1 MMRDPKRIR
10 PFLDKIAE
18 EWAKNPDLRFGQMVL
33 NTVGDKNVLYN
44 IEEEDFL
51 EKLCKAP
58 KEDYAA
64 DGDLRGAHDY
74 FTMTV
79 ECSRASIYPNIV
91 RDFYELLKAQGFHF
105 VSGFWDYT
113 EESYETIIQNDQRKL
128 EENYELP
135 RDGKDDYMQLLF
147 DYDGNQETRS
157 YIYNRSKDGVF
168 SFEIIIPEEDILTFD
183 SGKIRYHADKVA
195 ALTNLA
201 KKIWELPFVD
211 IIQTSLEYSDVPK
224 TNEELKTSIH
234 ELSVEPFAIIHDD
247 FNDQILRLRYEVTHI
262 ENNGLFVGVKN

>member
-1 MMRDPKRIR
+1 MMRDSKRIR

-18 EWAKNPDLRFGQMVL
+18 EWEKNPDLRFGQMVL

-44 IEEEDFL
+44 IEEADFL
-51 EKLCKAP
+51 KRLSEVAEISSTDD
-58 KEDYAA
+58 EDV
-64 DGDLRGAHDY
+64 RGAHDY

-91 RDFYELLKAQGFHF
+91 RDFYELLKSQGFHF

-128 EENYELP
+128 EENYELT
-135 RDGKDDYMQLLF
+135 RDGKDEYMQLLF

-195 ALTNLA
+195 TLINLA

-224 TNEELKTSIH
+224 TSEELKTGIH
-234 ELSVEPFAIIHDD
+234 ELSVEPFAIIRDD
-247 FNDQILRLRYEVTHI
+247 FNDQISRLRYEVTSI
-262 ENNGLFVGVKN
+262 ENSGLLVAVKN